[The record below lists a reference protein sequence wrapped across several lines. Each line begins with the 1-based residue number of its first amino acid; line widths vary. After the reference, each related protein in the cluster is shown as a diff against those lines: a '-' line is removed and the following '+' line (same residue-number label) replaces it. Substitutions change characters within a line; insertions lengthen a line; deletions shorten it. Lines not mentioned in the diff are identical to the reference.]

1 MKKNKR
7 ALAKVFALAALAW
20 SSAVHADI
28 ISGSGTGAVF
38 AKLFPANAPPP
49 IFQVGNDNWNVNGVF
64 WGFDERT
71 LTLGAPLSAF
81 SSVGGAAATLA
92 AGTRVQSH
100 YIFYDPVGGSFSGTV
115 QFDRPILGVIW
126 DTAGLAGSDPL
137 FGLPSVT
144 YNSVPATGLEL
155 GADIFSFSGSTLS
168 VSWGAA
174 NPGDS
179 IRVLTAAVP
188 EPSSYAMMLAGL
200 GAFGAL
206 TYRRRNRLS

>member
-1 MKKNKR
+1 
-7 ALAKVFALAALAW
+7 
-20 SSAVHADI
+20 
-28 ISGSGTGAVF
+28 
-38 AKLFPANAPPP
+38 
-49 IFQVGNDNWNVNGVF
+49 
-64 WGFDERT
+64 
-71 LTLGAPLSAF
+71 
-81 SSVGGAAATLA
+81 
-92 AGTRVQSH
+92 
-100 YIFYDPVGGSFSGTV
+100 V

-206 TYRRRNRLS
+206 TYRRRSRVS

>member
-1 MKKNKR
+1 MKKNKK
-7 ALAKVFALAALAW
+7 AVAGLCALAALAW
-20 SSAVHADI
+20 SGGAYADI
-28 ISGSGTGAVF
+28 LSGSGTGAVF
-38 AKLFPANAPPP
+38 AKLFPSNGPPP

-71 LTLGAPLSAF
+71 LTVRAPLTAF
-81 SSVGGAAATLA
+81 SSAGGPATTLA

-100 YIFYDPVGGSFSGTV
+100 YIFYDPVAGSFSGTV
-115 QFDRPILGVIW
+115 LFANPILGVIW
-126 DTAGLAGSDPL
+126 DTTGLSASDPL

-155 GADIFSFSGSTLS
+155 GADTFSFSGSTLS
-168 VSWGAA
+168 VNWSAS

-188 EPSSYAMMLAGL
+188 EPGSYAMMLAGL

-206 TYRRRNRLS
+206 TYRRRSRVS